1 VTRTQPLSAVP
12 VEQRRRAAIGLGLI
26 AVLLA
31 VIGILPWAAAAPASV
46 RVLAV
51 AALVAAVLAGFLAW
65 GLAHS
70 ISVDTARRAEA
81 ELDAQLIAAAG
92 HSCDC
97 GHDHQADATPH
108 GTQSTAPSTA
118 CEASPDADCPHTC
131 ASCVLAQLR

>member
-12 VEQRRRAAIGLGLI
+12 VERRRRAAVGLGLM

-31 VIGILPWAAAAPASV
+31 AIAILPWTAAAPASV

-51 AALVAAVLAGFLAW
+51 AALAAAGFAGLLAW

-70 ISVDTARRAEA
+70 IALDARRLAEA

-92 HSCDC
+92 EGCDC
-97 GHDHQADATPH
+97 GHDHLADGSLHGSAAAAPASDCAATPN
-108 GTQSTAPSTA
+108 S
-118 CEASPDADCPHTC
+118 ECPHTC
-131 ASCVLAQLR
+131 PSCVLAQRR